1 MQNSKG
7 GPAAIHRLKTVQLV
21 HGAFNF
27 VTTSLSPVHPIADVA
42 VAPAAAV
49 TPAAACNSAGWE
61 ALVEVTEPV
70 LPLPTQLRDLPRN
83 PYGMDTASMASA
95 YNRVLACYMAYGPN
109 DTETQDALVAALER
123 DPSRWVPVLLAGGAL
138 AVPELPPLMAMGSK
152 EEASVSGAVVGWAA
166 LRCRV
171 YVLWGPTCEAAH
183 SNKASAAGPAASA
196 ALPCICHL
204 HQGAVTTKLPQRDG
218 FVVFQYPSPTRNR
231 LFAILCECG
240 VACCALLCCA
250 AGVLP

>member
-7 GPAAIHRLKTVQLV
+7 GPAAIHRLKTVQSV

-171 YVLWGPTCEAAH
+171 YVLWGPTCLHTATRPLLLAPQH
-183 SNKASAAGPAASA
+183 LLHCPASAT
-196 ALPCICHL
+196 CIRA
-204 HQGAVTTKLPQRDG
+204 Q
-218 FVVFQYPSPTRNR
+218 
-231 LFAILCECG
+231 
-240 VACCALLCCA
+240 
-250 AGVLP
+250 